1 VIRDLNTA
9 SFIASVVSPEEFKMS
24 LRTFLLLALVVLRA
38 TGKAERPLPL
48 VQDGTVLEGPG
59 EFRHDGELFIQGRVV
74 LREMTLH
81 LHGPIR
87 VAAGATLE
95 FDDVHLVVSDLDGA
109 PNGTS
114 GLRCEGPAHL
124 IVRRSTMVPAGSAH
138 PMWLLQ
144 GDLEVDDFATSNSEF
159 HLNRVEARL
168 DRLKIFELEISH
180 QSRVTARGLD
190 LVFLST
196 HTSDEDHLRFHGIP
210 IDRAFTRNLDLGSG
224 ARAQLTDSRLQIFLL
239 YVEGHTEASLADM
252 DRVQLAISPQC
263 SGKLSLPRGR
273 LGSAVHP
280 AAFPDTKA
288 SDCSFRIRLENV
300 YVDTW
305 DVYASGHASLTLYD
319 SQIDELVASDH
330 ATIVVNHSNLY
341 ADWLAIAGDA
351 SVTVEDSTVGA
362 LTLAKERPDLATSQ
376 IRVSGRGRASFSRVR
391 FDCGIVAEGNATV
404 SIDHAV
410 MPPRYARH
418 TGNSVIR
425 TDGDANPVLR

>member
-1 VIRDLNTA
+1 
-9 SFIASVVSPEEFKMS
+9 
-24 LRTFLLLALVVLRA
+24 
-38 TGKAERPLPL
+38 
-48 VQDGTVLEGPG
+48 
-59 EFRHDGELFIQGRVV
+59 
-74 LREMTLH
+74 
-81 LHGPIR
+81 
-87 VAAGATLE
+87 
-95 FDDVHLVVSDLDGA
+95 
-109 PNGTS
+109 
-114 GLRCEGPAHL
+114 
-124 IVRRSTMVPAGSAH
+124 MVPAGSAH

-410 MPPRYARH
+410 TPPRYARH